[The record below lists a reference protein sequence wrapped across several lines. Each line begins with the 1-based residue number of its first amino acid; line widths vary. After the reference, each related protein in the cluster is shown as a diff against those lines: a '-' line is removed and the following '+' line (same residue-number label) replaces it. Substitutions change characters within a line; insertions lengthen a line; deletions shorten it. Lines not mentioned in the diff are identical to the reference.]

1 MTVPPPRL
9 TGTCL
14 PGLCLALG
22 LAVGLPGP
30 SPARAVDAIQ
40 LSTSQRQLNVERPQQ
55 DSIGRLVWRGGV
67 EITSNDPRL
76 GGLSGLLVTA
86 DGRRMIAVSD
96 QGHWFFARLLYDD
109 KERLVGLDRGRIAP
123 LRGLDGEPLV
133 GKRWQDAESLAALAD
148 GSYLISFERTHR
160 IWRYPVFDPTSNAR
174 PSAWSAP
181 PGLDQA
187 PANGGL
193 EALVVL
199 ADGAILAIT
208 EKQRDVEDLA
218 AYLWRGE
225 GWSRLAYR
233 RQGLFSP
240 SGAARL
246 PGGDIVVIERRY
258 RLLAEPRVRLVRIPS
273 ADIRPGARLEGREIA
288 QWGPPLIVDNFEGIA
303 ARQAA
308 DGKTLIYLL
317 SDDNYSALQR
327 TLLLMFELQD

>member
-1 MTVPPPRL
+1 MAVLPPRL
-9 TGTCL
+9 SGSCL
-14 PGLCLALG
+14 SGLCLALG
-22 LAVGLPGP
+22 LAAGLPGP
-30 SPARAVDAIQ
+30 GPARAADAIE
-40 LSTSQRQLNVERPQQ
+40 LSTFQRRLNPERPRQG
-55 DSIGRLVWRGGV
+55 SVGRLAWRGGV
-67 EITSNDPRL
+67 EITSDDPRI

-96 QGHWFFARLLYDD
+96 QGHWLFARLLYDD
-109 KERLVGLDRGRIAP
+109 KERLGGLDQGRIAP

-148 GSYLISFERTHR
+148 GSYLIGFERTHR
-160 IWRYPVFDPTSNAR
+160 IWRYPVFDPAFNAR
-174 PSAWSAP
+174 PSAWPAP
-181 PGLDQA
+181 PGLGQA

-208 EKQRDVEDLA
+208 EKQPDGADLA
-218 AYLWRGE
+218 AYLWRGA

-233 RQGLFSP
+233 RQDLFSP

-246 PGGDIVVIERRY
+246 PGGDIVVVERRSP
-258 RLLAEPRVRLVRIPS
+258 LLAEPSVRLVRIPS
-273 ADIRPGARLEGREIA
+273 AEIRSGARLEGREIA
-288 QWGPPLIVDNFEGIA
+288 RWGAPLIVDNFEGIA